1 MDVTTIQT
9 LIGSLGFPIVC
20 CGVLAY
26 LIYYLIKTHAAE
38 QVKFTEA
45 IDNNTKVINEMMSI
59 LKGIKDDID
68 DLENT
73 GGSNG

>member
-1 MDVTTIQT
+1 MDVTTIQS

-38 QVKFTEA
+38 SAKFTEA
-45 IDNNTKVINEMMSI
+45 IDNNTKVITEMCNLI
-59 LKGIKDDID
+59 KELKNDVEKVAD
-68 DLENT
+68 
-73 GGSNG
+73 NG